1 MLTEIDDERGATSR
15 AESADDSLGREI
27 LTDIVMT
34 GIGTSLVVLAIVLAA
49 QGLSVS

>member
-34 GIGTSLVVLAIVLAA
+34 SVGAGLVVLAIVLTA